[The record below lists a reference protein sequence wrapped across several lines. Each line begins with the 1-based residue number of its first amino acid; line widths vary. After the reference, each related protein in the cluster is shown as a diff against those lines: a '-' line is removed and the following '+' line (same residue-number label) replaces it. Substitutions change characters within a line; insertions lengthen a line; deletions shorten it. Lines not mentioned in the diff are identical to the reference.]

1 MSFLSI
7 VLGIILII
15 GGVCCMFT
23 PFATFLSAGMM
34 IAMMMFIY
42 GITGVVRFFQKDCG
56 VLELISSILAIIV
69 GVIAFVRPG
78 GALVIDGFV
87 LNMVSAWLLVKG
99 LINIIISIQAR
110 NEIKGWGWGV
120 AIGVLSIVAG
130 VLSFMHPMITAL
142 TVGILMGLMFV
153 ENGID
158 MIVFGTA
165 LGSIDR

>member
-7 VLGIILII
+7 VLGIILFI

-42 GITGVVRFFQKDCG
+42 GITGVVRFFQKEAG
-56 VLELISSILAIIV
+56 ALELISSILAIIV
-69 GVIAFVRPG
+69 GVIAIVRPG

-99 LINIIISIQAR
+99 LINIIVSIQSR
-110 NEIKGWGWGV
+110 NEVKGWGWGV
-120 AIGVLSIVAG
+120 AAGVLSIVAG
-130 VLSFMHPMITAL
+130 VLSFMHPAITAL
-142 TVGILMGLMFV
+142 TVGVLMGLYFV
-153 ENGID
+153 ESGID

-165 LGSIDR
+165 LSTIDR

>member
-1 MSFLSI
+1 MSILTI
-7 VLGIILII
+7 ILGVLLII

-69 GVIAFVRPG
+69 GVIAIIRPG
-78 GALVIDGFV
+78 STLVLDSLV

-99 LINIIISIQAR
+99 LINIIVSIQSKD
-110 NEIKGWGWGV
+110 EVKGWGWGV
-120 AIGVLSIVAG
+120 AAGVLSIIAG

-142 TVGILMGLMFV
+142 TVGVLMGLFFV

-158 MIVFGTA
+158 LIVFGSA
-165 LGSIDR
+165 LRSVGH